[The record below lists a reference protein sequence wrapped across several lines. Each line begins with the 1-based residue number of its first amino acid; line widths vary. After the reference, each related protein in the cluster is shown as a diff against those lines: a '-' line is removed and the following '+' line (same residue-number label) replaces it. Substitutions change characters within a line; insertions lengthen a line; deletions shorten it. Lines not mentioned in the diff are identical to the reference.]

1 MNTLLKTLSM
11 YLLLV
16 WLGQST
22 LKGDDLPPATPNI
35 TSIPSGSWIIGMDN
49 STQGVSSVMNVRA
62 YGLAVELLWNDVP
75 LRWVIKTGK
84 GAKDSIDMSV
94 RSRQI
99 TPSVGSYVLNHFRT
113 GPLVIFPSDTTV
125 ARTVITAFNK
135 AVWRVV
141 QYSQ

>member
-84 GAKDSIDMSV
+84 
-94 RSRQI
+94 
-99 TPSVGSYVLNHFRT
+99 
-113 GPLVIFPSDTTV
+113 
-125 ARTVITAFNK
+125 
-135 AVWRVV
+135 
-141 QYSQ
+141 